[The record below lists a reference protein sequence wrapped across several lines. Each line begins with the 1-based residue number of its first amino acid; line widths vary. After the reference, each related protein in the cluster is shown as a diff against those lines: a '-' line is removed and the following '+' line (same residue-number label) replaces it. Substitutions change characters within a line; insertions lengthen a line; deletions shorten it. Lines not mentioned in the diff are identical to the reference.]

1 MIADEFIKN
10 IEKTLS
16 DPEKLKKF
24 ADVLIENLPD
34 LLSKIS
40 QTLEDQYNYSDPHVA
55 WWLISY
61 PLTFNELRFEVVG
74 TRSFV
79 LEIGMFRGGWYR
91 IRERKNIYPM
101 LYFVWADCSNEQQ
114 AIDHWE
120 GFIALAKAK
129 EIVQQAVLSGKKKL
143 LLRDLID

>member
-1 MIADEFIKN
+1 
-10 IEKTLS
+10 
-16 DPEKLKKF
+16 
-24 ADVLIENLPD
+24 
-34 LLSKIS
+34 
-40 QTLEDQYNYSDPHVA
+40 
-55 WWLISY
+55 LISY

-79 LEIGMFRGGWYR
+79 LEVGMFRGGWYR

-101 LYFVWADCSNEQQ
+101 LYFVWADCSNERQ

>member
-10 IEKTLS
+10 VGKILS
-16 DPEKLKKF
+16 DQEKLNEV

-40 QTLEDQYNYSDPHVA
+40 QKLEDQYKYSDPHVA

-79 LEIGMFRGGWYR
+79 LEMGMFRGGWYR

-101 LYFVWADCSNEQQ
+101 HYFVWADCSNEQQ

-129 EIVQQAVLSGKKKL
+129 EIVKKAVLFGKKQS